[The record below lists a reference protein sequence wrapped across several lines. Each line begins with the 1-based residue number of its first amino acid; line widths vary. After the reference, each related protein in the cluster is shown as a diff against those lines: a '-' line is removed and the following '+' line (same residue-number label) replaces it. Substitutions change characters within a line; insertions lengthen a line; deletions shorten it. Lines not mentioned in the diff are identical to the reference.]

1 MFGGQQG
8 GGLFGGANTGGGLF
22 NNNQGGAL
30 NQGAQQ
36 GGIFAQQQTGL
47 NTTFGVQPQQQQ
59 QQLGYFNQM
68 QTINPNPLVA
78 GINQQNSKNI
88 NDVYNMLRYHR
99 FIMDYQKNYSHLLK
113 LVQDQCQ
120 KTNLNLVQETQK
132 LSEGK
137 VTTTNTNT
145 SIQGMVNPA
154 NNNQQQTVVKGIN
167 TENIEQTSQNLE
179 KIREK
184 NELIFAKL
192 FEIHCLIERI
202 ASNANTIE
210 RDSNAE
216 MRLFRQFNDIDSSIT
231 HQNQKLIDLN
241 QKIIDAK
248 NNQAGGELNTNN
260 NQNSSAREQNG
271 SINNQNITKKKQV
284 LIDMLGQIKKGVEII
299 KEQHQEDS
307 KDFEILIKKLNQSR
321 THPF

>member
-1 MFGGQQG
+1 MFPQTNIFGGNQG
-8 GGLFGGANTGGGLF
+8 ATGGGLF
-22 NNNQGGAL
+22 NNNQGGAM
-30 NQGAQQ
+30 NQGMQQ
-36 GGIFAQQQTGL
+36 GGLFTQQQTGL
-47 NTTFGVQPQQQQ
+47 NNTFGVQPQQQQ
-59 QQLGYFNQM
+59 PQLGYFNQM
-68 QTINPNPLVA
+68 QTINPNPQMTGFNQAEKNKQDVFLVL
-78 GINQQNSKNI
+78 KH
-88 NDVYNMLRYHR
+88 HR
-99 FIMDYQKNYSHLLK
+99 FIMDYQKNYHRLLT
-113 LVQDQCQ
+113 LIQDVCQ
-120 KTNLNLVQETQK
+120 KTNQNLVQETQK
-132 LSEGK
+132 LGEGK
-137 VTTTNTNT
+137 VTTNNPNTT
-145 SIQGMVNPA
+145 IQGIANPA
-154 NNNQQQTVVKGIN
+154 NNNQQQVVVKGIN